1 MKPGDMPQKIAG
13 YCLETGQPLPQTPG
27 QFARCIL
34 ESLALLYRLTLE
46 EMEQLTGRAV
56 TRLHIVGRGSQNALL
71 NQFAANATGRHVVA
85 GPAEATAVGNVLIQA
100 IALGHLDSLQE
111 LRRIVRDSFALK
123 AFQPLESQKL
133 AECLP
138 TVP

>member
-27 QFARCIL
+27 RFVRCIL

-46 EMEQLTGRAV
+46 KMEQLTGRAV

-85 GPAEATAVGNVLIQA
+85 GPAEATAVGNVLIQT
-100 IALGHLDSLQE
+100 IALGHLDSLFV
-111 LRRIVRDSFALK
+111 LRKIVGVSFALK